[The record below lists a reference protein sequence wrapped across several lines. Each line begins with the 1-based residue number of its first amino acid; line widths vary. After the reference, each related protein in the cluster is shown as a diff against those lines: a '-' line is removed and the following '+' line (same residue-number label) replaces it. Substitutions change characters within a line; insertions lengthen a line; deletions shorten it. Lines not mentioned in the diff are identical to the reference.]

1 MQEGIE
7 ADNEAEDTV
16 SKEECDNL
24 EDDAEQ
30 RKARKA
36 AQVGILKHLAQ
47 KVWQGAREFDLDDS
61 TANTDSAFD
70 HLVSEN
76 AI

>member
-1 MQEGIE
+1 M
-7 ADNEAEDTV
+7 
-16 SKEECDNL
+16 KL
-24 EDDAEQ
+24 
-30 RKARKA
+30 
-36 AQVGILKHLAQ
+36 LAQ

>member
-1 MQEGIE
+1 MQEGIAE
-7 ADNEAEDTV
+7 AIDYNDSDTV
-16 SKEECDNL
+16 SQ
-24 EDDAEQ
+24 EDDAEML
-30 RKARKA
+30 KAKKA
-36 AQVGILKHLAQ
+36 TQIGILKHLAQ